1 MHSTA
6 PPTGK
11 LSAARTDTRSKITRK
26 RFVNFKEIHQTGP
39 EEKRKGKCV
48 TSTKIF
54 IKLKLV
60 PSKKKSAIHY
70 RTDLNIHL
78 LKLGSLNRERG
89 CRNV

>member
-6 PPTGK
+6 PQTGK
-11 LSAARTDTRSKITRK
+11 VSAAGTDKITRK

-39 EEKRKGKCV
+39 EEKGKGKCV

-70 RTDLNIHL
+70 RTDLNTHL